1 MKQNNFSYA
10 IREVALVVVFYLV
23 FINVVFF
30 LRLESIIIQIVLAI
44 ALTFI
49 ARFLLYL
56 YEKD

>member
-10 IREVALVVVFYLV
+10 IREVALVVVFYLI
-23 FINVVFF
+23 FINLVFF